1 MYKSTEEAKAEQDLQ
16 GIKLEWSP
24 DSGVGE
30 PVSLLYGIDTV
41 NLDWAPKV
49 THITK
54 RVVAIELYGE
64 NPGDSKEMHGF
75 RFYHPDGTKTST
87 PTNYM
92 EENPI
97 SVHFYSFQGNFIG
110 LDVVIKDLKRV
121 EYRHIAYWDDI
132 GGNPCSPPEI
142 VSFV

>member
-1 MYKSTEEAKAEQDLQ
+1 
-16 GIKLEWSP
+16 
-24 DSGVGE
+24 
-30 PVSLLYGIDTV
+30 
-41 NLDWAPKV
+41 
-49 THITK
+49 
-54 RVVAIELYGE
+54 
-64 NPGDSKEMHGF
+64 
-75 RFYHPDGTKTST
+75 
-87 PTNYM
+87 M